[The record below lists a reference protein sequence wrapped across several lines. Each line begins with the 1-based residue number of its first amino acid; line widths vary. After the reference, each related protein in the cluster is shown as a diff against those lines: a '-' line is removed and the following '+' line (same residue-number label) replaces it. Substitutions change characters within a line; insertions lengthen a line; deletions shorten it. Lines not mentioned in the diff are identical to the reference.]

1 MLIDST
7 PSSLPPSSPTPEAF
21 DRERAAVLQW
31 SSGSGRLLDVLGLQ
45 DALLEEV
52 QRACQQAGDACADAL
67 GHVIQ
72 TWDPLYAAA
81 AGAADGACETT
92 PVWYTR
98 LDEPPRRLAWT
109 IPEAGDWNVV
119 LKPEGSPALRI
130 EASSAGVDLNEA
142 VLSQL
147 PHRVPIHWKCVRPG
161 ERAARVRAIFVIDPA
176 PDSVPLDPSRVLA
189 ASESELRSLLEQV
202 AERLMTE
209 RYDAV
214 LSILASIPAERL
226 TGPVGFLV
234 HRLRAA
240 AYRAIARHLT
250 GAPFWFGD
258 PEGVWAIERAQ
269 HALRQSWNVL
279 GIDYTE

>member
-1 MLIDST
+1 MLTNST
-7 PSSLPPSSPTPEAF
+7 PSSLSRSNSTLDAF
-21 DRERAAVLQW
+21 DRERAALVEW
-31 SSGSGRLLDVLGLQ
+31 SSGSGRLLDALGLQ
-45 DALLEEV
+45 EALLEEV

-81 AGAADGACETT
+81 AGASDGACETM
-92 PVWYTR
+92 PVWYTH
-98 LDEPPRRLAWT
+98 LDEPPCRLSWT

-119 LKPEGSPALRI
+119 LKPEGASALRI
-130 EASSAGVDLNEA
+130 EAAGSGVDLTEA
-142 VLSQL
+142 VRSQL
-147 PHRVPIHWKCVRPG
+147 PHHVPIHWKCVRPG
-161 ERAARVRAIFVIDPA
+161 ERTARVRAIFVIA
-176 PDSVPLDPSRVLA
+176 PVPTTVPLDSSRVPS
-189 ASESELRSLLEQV
+189 ASESELRSLLEQA
-202 AERLMTE
+202 AERLVTE

-214 LSILASIPAERL
+214 LSFLATITSERL

-240 AYRAIARHLT
+240 AYRAIARKLT

-269 HALRQSWNVL
+269 QALRQSWKAL